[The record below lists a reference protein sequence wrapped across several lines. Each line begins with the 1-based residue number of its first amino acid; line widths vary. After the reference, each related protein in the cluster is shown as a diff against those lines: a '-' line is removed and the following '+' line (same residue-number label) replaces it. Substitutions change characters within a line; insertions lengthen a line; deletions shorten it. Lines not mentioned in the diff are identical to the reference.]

1 VGVGAIPPPFVIV
14 EVSGGNNMEIIIS
27 KVSNHP
33 QLIPYFNDPYFGFGQ
48 DLEIILTPF
57 NKTLNSW
64 VNDNTENYIN
74 KDEEFY
80 TPTFSITY
88 NDNQYIAWH
97 MPPTPFDARNVQFDP
112 ESTMYRDD

>member
-1 VGVGAIPPPFVIV
+1 
-14 EVSGGNNMEIIIS
+14 MEIIIS

-33 QLIPYFNDPYFGFGQ
+33 QLIPYFNDPDFGFGQ

-57 NKTLNSW
+57 NETLNSW
-64 VNDNTENYIN
+64 VDKNTEEYIN

-97 MPPTPFDARNVQFDP
+97 MPPTPFSAQNVQFDP
-112 ESTMYRDD
+112 ESMMYRDD